1 MEISWNGEF
10 SMSTGEHFANYLLEP
25 HTDLTR
31 GLIDNPQVITEGR
44 GVYVF
49 DRDGTR
55 YLEGVAGLWRATLG
69 FSEER
74 LMQAAVRQFQKLP
87 FYGSFNHRTH
97 NVALELA
104 ERLIA
109 VAPLPMAKVFFANSG
124 SEANETAIKL
134 AWYYHTVL
142 GQPEKRKLLAHDK
155 GYHGVTIGAA
165 SATGLPHLH
174 QGFGLPLPVVRHV
187 PSPSLY
193 HLGDS
198 GESEE
203 EFGRRLA
210 SNVERI
216 ILDEGPETIAA
227 FIAEPILGAGGLI
240 IPPYSYYANVQP
252 ILRKYDILFLVD
264 EVITGFGRTGNMF
277 GSQTFDL
284 QPDMISLAKGLSAS
298 YLPISALLINERIND
313 ALLMG
318 STKYGTFGHGFTYS
332 AHPVSAAV
340 ALEVLNI
347 YEERD
352 IVGQVRHQSDVL
364 ADAVSAYKDHPLV
377 GDVRTLGLLAGIE
390 LVAEREPR
398 TPFAKSRKMGMRL
411 IERAQEHGV
420 ILRAMGDTIVFAPP
434 LIISKQEISEMLD
447 GFGHALNDIDRMIAK
462 EKMHVFAEASAFSE
476 VAVSSTHRESSK

>member
-1 MEISWNGEF
+1 MG
-10 SMSTGEHFANYLLEP
+10 ST
-25 HTDLTR
+25 
-31 GLIDNPQVITEGR
+31 
-44 GVYVF
+44 
-49 DRDGTR
+49 
-55 YLEGVAGLWRATLG
+55 
-69 FSEER
+69 
-74 LMQAAVRQFQKLP
+74 
-87 FYGSFNHRTH
+87 
-97 NVALELA
+97 
-104 ERLIA
+104 
-109 VAPLPMAKVFFANSG
+109 
-124 SEANETAIKL
+124 
-134 AWYYHTVL
+134 
-142 GQPEKRKLLAHDK
+142 
-155 GYHGVTIGAA
+155 
-165 SATGLPHLH
+165 
-174 QGFGLPLPVVRHV
+174 
-187 PSPSLY
+187 
-193 HLGDS
+193 
-198 GESEE
+198 
-203 EFGRRLA
+203 
-210 SNVERI
+210 
-216 ILDEGPETIAA
+216 
-227 FIAEPILGAGGLI
+227 
-240 IPPYSYYANVQP
+240 
-252 ILRKYDILFLVD
+252 KYDILFLVD